1 MIYCCEDC
9 GFLFRRVG
17 EIHECPSCG
26 GYCLRSATPEE
37 TEMLQSRLKTI
48 DDNDNNNKENLK

>member
-9 GFLFRRVG
+9 GFLFQRVG
-17 EIHECPSCG
+17 EVQACPFCE
-26 GYCLRSATPEE
+26 GYHLRSATPEE

-48 DDNDNNNKENLK
+48 DDNDNKENLK